1 MSLQISAL
9 LQKNFNQL
17 KNHKCNTFCNIINP
31 IIWLFVIFFA
41 RQLAEIIVIQ
51 SLPVL
56 KTDVPVIYNIP
67 LYSKLKYSNLSAKTT
82 NCEEWYLYDFSEK
95 ANNETKA
102 FFQNLISPK
111 NMISSYCDDNPPQ
124 FNFSPYFRT
133 PLEARHYPNEKSINE
148 YLYNRGVEL
157 NHISIQILNEEK
169 ILTMIPDGAMTI
181 NIINSTYFDYQVQIR
196 DYMVSDYHRGSG
208 VTLFYILNDNT
219 KGYEIFPSAITGI
232 MWEIGIMNKAY
243 IHEIFPNITVVSGL
257 QILPISPEDNE
268 VNVIKIVGI
277 VTSGLYPISI
287 SLLIPFFMHSIVKDK
302 EKKIIQLLKINGVK
316 MRYYWIS
323 NFIIHYIIYL
333 IMAILYIVFE
343 IFIFQLNLLGKT
355 SFLLIILT
363 FLGWG
368 IGQIGLSYFFQ
379 AFISKERT
387 STVISLS
394 IIFFI
399 SFFTF
404 CFNMALYVIPREA
417 PKILNIFPTFALYR
431 IFHYITFSCG
441 FHSCISNFGQV
452 NTEIRWSLFFLYLGG
467 IIFIILGIL
476 LDDFFQKRDNKNK
489 LFYIDNR
496 DEKILLND
504 KKSIKKSI
512 SNIEE
517 ENLDNDIDNDNNLRT
532 FLLREKENE
541 NIMNNL
547 SIEYPLNDEELK
559 NEKENIK
566 NVIKSGE
573 EELKQ
578 FPFICNE
585 LSDGNQKYLNDFF
598 LSIKK
603 NEIFGILDSMGAG
616 KASFYSLLNFIFNL
630 KTENIY
636 INGYN
641 IKLNID
647 KIYELICFCPN
658 FNILWD
664 DLTVKDTLVFYSKI
678 KNRKKGKI
686 KIFQMV
692 KTILSKTKLESKKN
706 KLVGKLKEKM
716 KRRLSLGI
724 ALIGE
729 PDILFIDE
737 PSIGLNPFNK
747 RKIWNILNNFKEQT
761 SMIISSH
768 FMDEIQIFCDR
779 IGIVEEGKIKYIGNQ
794 YKFISEYSKKF
805 KLEIGLNQ
813 NKDKKQ
819 KDNNKEIDI
828 IEKKEDINTLNK
840 DEEISNKEK
849 IEKIKYFIY
858 EIFPKGCSV
867 FEKNHYNIS
876 FKIRYDVLNINTLHK
891 KLQEMKEKLYIS
903 NWGISQFNLENTFIK
918 MIKIE

>member
-1 MSLQISAL
+1 MSLQISSL

-17 KNHKCNTFCNIINP
+17 KNHKCIIFSIF
-31 IIWLFVIFFA
+31 IISIILLFSILFTE
-41 RQLAEIIVIQ
+41 LLGKTIVIH

-56 KTDVPVIYNIP
+56 DTTIPIFYNIP
-67 LYSKLKYSNLSAKTT
+67 FLNKFKYSNITTKTS

-102 FFQNLISPK
+102 FFQKLISTK
-111 NMISSYCDDNPPQ
+111 NMIHSYCDDNPPQ
-124 FNFSPYFRT
+124 FNTSPYFRT
-133 PLEARHYPNEKSINE
+133 PLEARHDPNEKTINE

-157 NHISIQILNEEK
+157 NQIPLQILNKEK
-169 ILTMIPDGAMTI
+169 NLTMIPEGAMTI

-196 DYMVSDYHRGSG
+196 DYIVSDYHRGSG
-208 VTLFYILNDNT
+208 ISLFHMLNPYTN
-219 KGYEIFPSAITGI
+219 KFEIFPATIVGSI
-232 MWEIGIMNKAY
+232 WEIGMMNKAY
-243 IHEIFPNITVVSGL
+243 IHEIFPNITILSGL
-257 QILPISPEDNE
+257 QLTI
-268 VNVIKIVGI
+268 IKEENYGLNSIRPTAVVASGI
-277 VTSGLYPISI
+277 YPFSI
-287 SLLIPFFMHSIVKDK
+287 SLLIPFFMYIIIKDK

-333 IMAILYIVFE
+333 ILVIFYIVFD
-343 IFIFQLNLLGKT
+343 IFIFQLNFLRKT

-368 IGQIGLSYFFQ
+368 IEQIGLSYFFQ

-387 STVISLS
+387 LIFISLS
-394 IIFFI
+394 IMFFI

-417 PKILNIFPTFALYR
+417 PIILNIFPTFSLYR
-431 IFHYITFSCG
+431 IFHYITFSCAYNYL
-441 FHSCISNFGQV
+441 CISNFGQV
-452 NTEIRWSLFFLYLGG
+452 NTEIRWSLFFLYLNGV
-467 IIFIILGIL
+467 IFVILGIL
-476 LDDFFQKRDNKNK
+476 LDYFFQKRDKKNK
-489 LFYIDNR
+489 LFYFDNK

-504 KKSIKKSI
+504 KKSINKSI

-517 ENLDNDIDNDNNLRT
+517 ENLDNDNNNNLKT

-541 NIMNNL
+541 NKMNNL
-547 SIEYPLNDEELK
+547 SIEHPLNDEELN

-566 NVIKSGE
+566 NVIQSGE

-585 LSDGNQKYLNDFF
+585 LSDESQKYLNDFF

-603 NEIFGILDSMGAG
+603 NEIFGILDSMGTG
-616 KASFYSLLNFIFNL
+616 KASFYSLLNYIFNL

-647 KIYELICFCPN
+647 KIYELVGFCPN

-664 DLTVKDTLVFYSKI
+664 DLTVKDTLVFYSKL

-692 KTILSKTKLESKKN
+692 NTILSKTKLKGKEN
-706 KLVGKLKEKM
+706 ILVGKLTEGM
-716 KRRLSLGI
+716 KRLLSLGI

-737 PSIGLNPFNK
+737 PSIGLSPFDK
-747 RKIWNILNNFKEQT
+747 RKIWNVLNNYKEKT
-761 SMIISSH
+761 SMIISSNY
-768 FMDEIQIFCDR
+768 MDEIQIFCDR
-779 IGIVEEGKIKYIGNQ
+779 IGIVEKGKIIFIGNQ
-794 YKFISEYSKKF
+794 YKFMNEYSKII
-805 KLEIGLNQ
+805 KLEISLNH

-867 FEKNHYNIS
+867 FEKNRNNIS
-876 FKIRYDVLNINTLHK
+876 FNIRYDVLNINILYK
-891 KLQEMKEKLYIS
+891 KLQEIKEKLSIS

-918 MIKIE
+918 MIKID